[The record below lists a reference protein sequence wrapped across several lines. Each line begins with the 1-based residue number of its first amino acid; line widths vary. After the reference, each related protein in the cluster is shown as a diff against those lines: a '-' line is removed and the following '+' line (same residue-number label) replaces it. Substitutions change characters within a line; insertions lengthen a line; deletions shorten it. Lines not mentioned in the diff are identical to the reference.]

1 MITVLAG
8 GVGAARFL
16 QGLVRVLPQDRLTV
30 VSNTGDDVELFGLH
44 VSPDVDI
51 VVYHLAGVADEER
64 GWGLPGDTFHVLGAA
79 ARFGEPTWF
88 NLGDRDLATSL
99 HRTRLLREGR
109 TLSEATASVARA
121 FGLDVRILPMS
132 DQRVE
137 TRLVTPEGELPFQEY
152 FVRRRTEPEV
162 RAVRFHGAEAARP
175 APGVLEALAGS
186 EGVILAPSNP
196 FLSIG
201 PILAVPG
208 VREALRATPARVA
221 AVSPIV
227 GGEAIKGPAARLFA
241 GFGLEV
247 SPVAVARL
255 YADFLDVLII
265 DTVDAGLRAQV
276 EAAGPACVVADTIM
290 RDAAAKAALAA
301 TVLQALEVAVP

>member
-16 QGLVRVLPQDRLTV
+16 QGLVRAVPPDRITV
-30 VSNTGDDVELFGLH
+30 ISNTGDDLELFGLH
-44 VSPDVDI
+44 VSPDIDI
-51 VVYHLAGVADEER
+51 VIYHLAGAADEER
-64 GWGLPGDTFHVLGAA
+64 GWGLPGDTFHVLEAA

-109 TLSEATASVARA
+109 TLSEATASIARA
-121 FGLDVRILPMS
+121 FGLGVRILPMS

-137 TRLVTPEGELPFQEY
+137 TRLVTPEGELSFQEY

-162 RAVRFHGAEAARP
+162 HEVRFHGVERARP
-175 APGVLEALAGS
+175 APGVLEAIAAS

-196 FLSIG
+196 FLSIA

-208 VREALRATPARVA
+208 IREALRSTPARVA

-227 GGEAIKGPAARLFA
+227 GGQALKGPAARLFA
-241 GFGLEV
+241 GFGLEP
-247 SPVAVARL
+247 SPVSVARL
-255 YADFLDVLII
+255 YADFLDVL
-265 DTVDAGLRAQV
+265 VMDAADAALRARV
-276 EAAGPACVVADTIM
+276 EAAGPACLVTDTIM
-290 RDAAAKAALAA
+290 RDLDAKTALAA
-301 TVLQALEVAVP
+301 AVVRSLEVPVP